1 MKIKIIRNPLDH
13 SSVEEIE
20 VECLVKTVKQ
30 YFKESFPQENFNTYF
45 PSVSGGGVPED
56 YIPAHDDE
64 IVYLKKLGG
73 GGGGT
78 LSTIIGGVMT
88 IVGIVLLIIPGANA
102 TLAPY
107 LIAAGVGMMLSGV
120 AAMFMQIPAS
130 GMENSQT
137 YSWDGIQNIIGEGNV
152 VPVVYGEHRVGGV
165 IIEGYLDGTS
175 GNGESDLNFLYM
187 VTALSEGPIQEDLTE
202 TTEINGK
209 LVWMYDNGVSTVERF
224 YNFKTGLLEEVGGV
238 IVNSTVAVENERKK
252 TQIYIQDDS
261 GGDDDDDS
269 DTNDSSGTS
278 SSEASGASSGSAESG
293 DTGDSSAS

>member
-73 GGGGT
+73 GGGGL

-88 IVGIVLLIIPGANA
+88 ITGIALLIIPGANA
-102 TLAPY
+102 TLSPY
-107 LIAAGVGMMLSGV
+107 LIAAGVGMLLSGV

-187 VTALSEGPIQEDLTE
+187 VTALSEGPIQEVLTE

-209 LVWMYDNGVSTVERF
+209 LVWM
-224 YNFKTGLLEEVGGV
+224 
-238 IVNSTVAVENERKK
+238 
-252 TQIYIQDDS
+252 
-261 GGDDDDDS
+261 
-269 DTNDSSGTS
+269 
-278 SSEASGASSGSAESG
+278 
-293 DTGDSSAS
+293 

>member
-20 VECLVKTVKQ
+20 VKCGVKTVKQ
-30 YFKESFPQENFNTYF
+30 YFKENFPQENFNTYF

-56 YIPAHDDE
+56 YIPAYDDE

-73 GGGGT
+73 GGGGL

-88 IVGIVLLIIPGANA
+88 ITGIALLVIPGANA

-107 LIAAGVGMMLSGV
+107 LIAAGVGMLLSGV
-120 AAMFMQIPAS
+120 AAMFMQIPTS

-152 VPVVYGEHRVGGV
+152 VPIVYGEHLVGGV
-165 IIEGYLDGTS
+165 VIEGYLDGPS

-187 VTALSEGPIQEDLTE
+187 VTALSEGPVQEVLTE
-202 TTEINGK
+202 TAEINGK

-224 YNFKTGLLEEVGGV
+224 YNFKTGLLEEVDGV
-238 IVNSTVAVENERKK
+238 IVNSTVAVENERKR
-252 TQIYIQDDS
+252 TQIYIVNENG
-261 GGDDDDDS
+261 GGDDADS
-269 DTNDSSGTS
+269 ETDSSGTS